1 MAVNRRPQSHGATIT
16 IEKGLELSTTRLRFY
31 EQQ

>member
-1 MAVNRRPQSHGATIT
+1 MSHVTQSHGATIS